1 MSDLLR
7 PIVGGVLPP
16 AFLLLLAPPVWG
28 LSAYPR
34 GRLDI
39 LGRGGGWG
47 PEVRAPQ
54 VWRRV
59 IRLGG
64 LMLLELVMCGQGT
77 FFFAWSLLIAIVA
90 GGFGIAIAEYL
101 FSMTTAGDDF
111 SSSVS

>member
-1 MSDLLR
+1 M
-7 PIVGGVLPP
+7 GGVLPP
-16 AFLLLLAPPVWG
+16 AFLLLLAPVWG

-47 PEVRAPQ
+47 PEMARPPQ
-54 VWRRV
+54 AWRRV
-59 IRLGG
+59 TRLGG

-77 FFFAWSLLIAIVA
+77 FFFAWSLLVAIVA
-90 GGFGIAIAEYL
+90 GGFGVAITEYL
-101 FSMTTAGDDF
+101 LSMTTAGDDF